1 MISPFG
7 RDQSADALLTGA
19 HSSFVTCFFASA
31 SHSSFCI
38 RIGSEM
44 WSEYFEMIERS
55 FHDERNSSSPSRRCR
70 ITLVPRSGRAIV
82 STSKSP
88 APSDVQRTPSSA
100 GRPARRDSTVILSAT
115 MKPE

>member
-7 RDQSADALLTGA
+7 RVQRAAALLTGA
-19 HSSFVTCFFASA
+19 HSSFSTCLLVAS

-44 WSEYFEMIERS
+44 WSEYFETMDFS
-55 FHDERNSSSPSRRCR
+55 FQFERNSSSPSRRCR
-70 ITLVPRSGRAIV
+70 VTAVPRSGRVMV

-88 APSDVQRTPSSA
+88 APSELQRTPSA
-100 GRPARRDSTVILSAT
+100 CGRPARRDSTVTRSAT
-115 MKPE
+115 MKAE